1 VKRSLAVMLVLA
13 GASHADTLGT
23 LAKVRFELSPTL
35 AAQLLLVQSKCEHWD
50 HSACSASEWT
60 NPSKKQILIFSAGFT
75 DGERSRFFQVFDEII
90 DSSVSANA
98 GTVWS
103 VQKKDQLLF
112 IGYFTGGGSLDSPQ
126 STFGSH
132 VMVHPIRGYGL
143 TLRQDDVY
151 AKINELKSGGELPN
165 LRPFV
170 AGVLMNTEQNPVTAN
185 ASPPSFV
192 DKPFGVAKFTIHD
205 AEKSPYVVTHELAHA
220 GLNFVDEYTEKGLE
234 NTNIKSFDVL
244 TPLVQLDGT
253 WGGFVNAI
261 SNFFGVYSVQIS
273 EILANN
279 GNDNMS
285 TSRYPSTVGTTGYD
299 APDYKY
305 ESGMFF
311 GRGTW
316 HMAGANLMDDN
327 NVTRGPDD
335 GFAYAHS
342 PAQQR
347 VIDRAFGNTASV
359 RPNDRLLNAGPVSGW
374 PLAFGSTT
382 HVMLRDADMYHQFQ
396 PTQSYSVQVGWYERN
411 WKVCWAVFVPYP
423 CYDSVWTTAQKTVG
437 RAKRS
442 IDFKMSAAYGLISLA
457 QNLLCELGITEI
469 NMSGNGKFQLCQQD
483 LSTITDAFLPT
494 VKFNIPYRD
503 LDVPASQWMTT
514 YWWRFS
520 TNNGSIQSGFTGW
533 SSFFRSL

>member
-1 VKRSLAVMLVLA
+1 MKRSLAAMLAFTALA
-13 GASHADTLGT
+13 GTSRADTIFD
-23 LAKVRFELSPTL
+23 KVRYLEKVDVTV
-35 AAQLLLVQSKCEHWD
+35 LLNLPSKCEHWD
-50 HSACSASEWT
+50 HSVCSASDWT
-60 NPSKKQILIFSAGFT
+60 NPNKKQVLIFSAGFT
-75 DGERSRFFQVFDEII
+75 DSDRTKFFSVFDSII
-90 DSSVSANA
+90 DSSVSKNA
-98 GTVWS
+98 GAVWT

-112 IGYFTGGGSLDSPQ
+112 FGYFTGGGTLDSPQ
-126 STFGSH
+126 SAFGSH

-151 AKINELKSGGELPN
+151 AKINEIKSAQLPN

-170 AGVLMNTEQNPVTAN
+170 AGVLMNTYQNPVTAN

-192 DKPFGVAKFTIHD
+192 DKPFGVAKFTVHD
-205 AEKSPYVVTHELAHA
+205 AQSSPYVVTHELAHA
-220 GLNFVDEYTEKGLE
+220 GLNYVDEYTEKGLE

-244 TPLVQLDGT
+244 TPLVQLDGS
-253 WGGFVNAI
+253 WGGFVDAV

-279 GNDNMS
+279 GNDNVT
-285 TSRYPSTVGTTGYD
+285 TSRWPASVSTPGYD
-299 APDYKY
+299 TPDYQY

-316 HMAGANLMDDN
+316 HMPGANLMDDN

-347 VIDRAFGNTASV
+347 VIDLAFGDHSKV

-396 PTQSYSVQVGWYERN
+396 PTQSYSVQVGWYDRH
-411 WKVCWAVFVPYP
+411 WKTCWAAFIPYP
-423 CYDSVWTTAQKTVG
+423 CYDSIWTTAQKTVG

-469 NMSGNGKFQLCQQD
+469 NMTGGAKFQLCQQD

-520 TNNGSIQSGFTGW
+520 TNNGAIQSGWTGW